1 MPVDDRTQG
10 VRATPIDNAPMTTRR
25 HLVHLLLAAALAGAV
40 PLAVAATPESPAA
53 SAAAAAAPLFQFA
66 GKPFVHRWSHAGQHE
81 FTPPAQ
87 PDLDK
92 WQDMVTVQVYDK
104 VTSAEQLAFV
114 ANGVLVAYQ
123 KAGLIIR
130 TNSLKATAERP
141 AEHMVVAIL
150 QDTGVREMVFA
161 RFRLTPE
168 GGQAVVYSHRVYG
181 MQPDAAASAWFR
193 EHDLPLEKSMM
204 TWTGIPTVAALRAL
218 PQSPS

>member
-1 MPVDDRTQG
+1 
-10 VRATPIDNAPMTTRR
+10 MTTCRP
-25 HLVHLLLAAALAGAV
+25 LVHLLLAAALA
-40 PLAVAATPESPAA
+40 AALPAADAASPEPPAA
-53 SAAAAAAPLFQFA
+53 SAEVAAAPLFQFA
-66 GKPFVHRWSHAGQHE
+66 GTPFVHRWSHAGQHE

-92 WQDMVTVQVYDK
+92 WQDMVTVQLYDK
-104 VTSAEQLAFV
+104 VTTADQLAFV

-123 KAGLIIR
+123 KAGLVIR
-130 TNSLKATAERP
+130 TNSLKATAGRP

-150 QDTGVREMVFA
+150 QDAGVREMVFA

-193 EHDLPLEKSMM
+193 EHDLPLEKAMM
-204 TWTGIPTVAALRAL
+204 TWTDIPTVTALGVAAVALLSRRRRLRTCE
-218 PQSPS
+218 

>member
-1 MPVDDRTQG
+1 V
-10 VRATPIDNAPMTTRR
+10 
-25 HLVHLLLAAALAGAV
+25 
-40 PLAVAATPESPAA
+40 
-53 SAAAAAAPLFQFA
+53 AAAPLFQFA
-66 GKPFVHRWSHAGQHE
+66 GTPFVHRWSHAGQHE

-87 PDLDK
+87 SDLDK
-92 WQDMVTVQVYDK
+92 WQDMVTVQLYDK

-130 TNSLKATAERP
+130 TNSLKASAGRP

-150 QDTGVREMVFA
+150 QDKGVREMVFA

-193 EHDLPLEKSMM
+193 EHDLPLEKAMM
-204 TWTGIPTVAALRAL
+204 TWTDIPSVAALQAL

>member
-1 MPVDDRTQG
+1 MPVHDRPAG
-10 VRATPIDNAPMTTRR
+10 RAADNVRMTTCRP
-25 HLVHLLLAAALAGAV
+25 LAHLLLAAALA
-40 PLAVAATPESPAA
+40 AALPAADAASPEPPAA
-53 SAAAAAAPLFQFA
+53 SAAVAAAPLFQFA
-66 GKPFVHRWSHAGQHE
+66 GTPFVHRWSHAGQHE

-92 WQDMVTVQVYDK
+92 WQDMVTVQLYDK
-104 VTSAEQLAFV
+104 VTTADQLAFV

-123 KAGLIIR
+123 KAGLVIR
-130 TNSLKATAERP
+130 TNSLKATAGRP

-150 QDTGVREMVFA
+150 QDAGVREMVFA

-193 EHDLPLEKSMM
+193 EHDLPLEKAMM
-204 TWTGIPTVAALRAL
+204 TWTDIPTVAALRAL